1 MKNLINFNIIIRQLI
16 YKMYY
21 QKASKCNLIIELY
34 KEKRDN
40 IPNLQLLFTEILEDF
55 KYVVRM
61 LYFHNLIN
69 PFHMQACLNSIDAY
83 KDRLKKSKE
92 IFFIASHPIFF
103 IQIKYHYTSSKE
115 FTFFFEV
122 MDIYS
127 IFRKVD
133 NLNPK
138 LYRINIQDIPT
149 KYNRK
154 KYSLKDNWNRRISK
168 FKYTICTYIS
178 TIQPKIKKII

>member
-1 MKNLINFNIIIRQLI
+1 MKNSINFNITIRRLI
-16 YKMYY
+16 YQMYY

-34 KEKRDN
+34 NEKRDN

-69 PFHMQACLNSIDAY
+69 PFHMEACLNSIDAY
-83 KDRLKKSKE
+83 KDKLKKSNK
-92 IFFIASHPIFF
+92 IFFIASRPVFF

-122 MDIYS
+122 MDLYS
-127 IFRKVD
+127 VFRRID
-133 NLNPK
+133 YLAPI
-138 LYRINIQDIPT
+138 LRRINIQNIPT
-149 KYNRK
+149 KYSRE
-154 KYSLKDNWNRRISK
+154 KYTFKDNWNRRISK

-178 TIQPKIKKII
+178 TIQTKIKKII